1 MAMDEKL
8 DLILVELRSVK
19 SDVGE
24 MKAHMN
30 ALEGK
35 MNALETRMNEVE
47 TEMKAFKADINVFR
61 EEVHDYKIVAEE
73 AVNKTIKLLG
83 EAVKINADRYDRM
96 DFEGMRRNTE
106 IAVAMTQMVNDRLN
120 FIEKTV
126 VRQ

>member
-1 MAMDEKL
+1 MATDEKL

-19 SDVGE
+19 SDVGQ

-35 MNALETRMNEVE
+35 MNTFE
-47 TEMKAFKADINVFR
+47 D
-61 EEVHDYKIVAEE
+61 
-73 AVNKTIKLLG
+73 
-83 EAVKINADRYDRM
+83 KINADRYDRM
-96 DFEGMRRNTE
+96 DFEWMRRNTE

-126 VRQ
+126 VRK